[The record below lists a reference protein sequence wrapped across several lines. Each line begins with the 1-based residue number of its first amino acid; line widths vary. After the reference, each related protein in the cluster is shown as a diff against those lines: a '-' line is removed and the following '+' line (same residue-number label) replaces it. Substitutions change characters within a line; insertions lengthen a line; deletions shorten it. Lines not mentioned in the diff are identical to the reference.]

1 MMPPSLSHYSL
12 GGEDQGRGEK
22 VGIHCGDDLLGY
34 ERGEQAVWLIWI
46 RACVKA
52 GLLDHLDQ
60 QECKAKKNDQL
71 WQLRFECT
79 YSLRRWHFN
88 VSLVLLVLAAG

>member
-1 MMPPSLSHYSL
+1 MVIQKYSANDAPITFSLLFRRRRS
-12 GGEDQGRGEK
+12 RKRK

-34 ERGEQAVWLIWI
+34 ERGELAVWLIWI

-60 QECKAKKNDQL
+60 QECKPKKIN
-71 WQLRFECT
+71 CG
-79 YSLRRWHFN
+79 N
-88 VSLVLLVLAAG
+88 CVLNALTVLEDGISMFV